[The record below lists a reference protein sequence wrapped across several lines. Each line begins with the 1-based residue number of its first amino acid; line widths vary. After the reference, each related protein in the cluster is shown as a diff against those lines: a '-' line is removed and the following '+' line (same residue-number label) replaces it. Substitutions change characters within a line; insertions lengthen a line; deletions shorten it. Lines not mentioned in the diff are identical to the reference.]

1 MTTRAAPGT
10 RSLPGTVETD
20 SYRRRL
26 GEYHHGQATKV
37 AGTRLPIEKYAR
49 VKAAA
54 ERSGKSISEYLEW
67 LIDTQLTRPRGGK
80 RQINVQRS

>member
-1 MTTRAAPGT
+1 
-10 RSLPGTVETD
+10 
-20 SYRRRL
+20 
-26 GEYHHGQATKV
+26 
-37 AGTRLPIEKYAR
+37 EKYAR

-54 ERSGKSISEYLEW
+54 ERSGKSLSEYLEW

>member
-10 RSLPGTVETD
+10 RALPGTVETD

-26 GEYHHGQATKV
+26 GDYHHGVQTKV
-37 AGTRLPIEKYAR
+37 AGVRLPVWKHDK

-54 ERSGKSISEYLEW
+54 DRSGRSVSEYLEW

>member
-1 MTTRAAPGT
+1 MTTRAAPS
-10 RSLPGTVETD
+10 RALPGTVETD

-37 AGTRLPIEKYAR
+37 AGVRLPVWKLDK

-54 ERSGKSISEYLEW
+54 DRSGRSVSEYLEW
-67 LIDTQLTRPRGGK
+67 LIDTQLTRK
-80 RQINVQRS
+80 R